1 MIFLL
6 TGSVCLEVVL
16 SVLLGVH
23 LTFLMLPKQFLLLLL
38 RLLVLSLEMPV
49 TGTIRCIW
57 RIRERLCF
65 CRILSGSFL
74 CSSLLVP
81 GMIYRPM
88 LHGLRAGQ
96 ILRRGWSRMIRR
108 LPMRSRLYF
117 MFLLLYVLLFLVL
130 C

>member
-23 LTFLMLPKQFLLLLL
+23 LTFLMLPRQFLLLLL

-96 ILRRGWSRMIRR
+96 ILRRGWRMMRR
-108 LPMRSRLYF
+108 LLMRSSF
-117 MFLLLYVLLFLVL
+117 ALLLYFYFY
-130 C
+130 CF